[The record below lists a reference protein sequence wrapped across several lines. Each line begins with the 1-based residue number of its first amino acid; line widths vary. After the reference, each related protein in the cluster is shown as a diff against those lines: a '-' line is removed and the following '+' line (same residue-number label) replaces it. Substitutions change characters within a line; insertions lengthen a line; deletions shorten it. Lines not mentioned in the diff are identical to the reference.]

1 MTVIYFN
8 FFFTKLTETS
18 HGVCF
23 RDLQDKNVNLKLNQH
38 LHSSNIHHN
47 SKMTIYMCLAYK
59 NTIQNKF
66 Q

>member
-1 MTVIYFN
+1 MTVIYLI
-8 FFFTKLTETS
+8 FFTKLTETS

-47 SKMTIYMCLAYK
+47 SKMTICMCPAYK
-59 NTIQNKF
+59 NTIQNKL